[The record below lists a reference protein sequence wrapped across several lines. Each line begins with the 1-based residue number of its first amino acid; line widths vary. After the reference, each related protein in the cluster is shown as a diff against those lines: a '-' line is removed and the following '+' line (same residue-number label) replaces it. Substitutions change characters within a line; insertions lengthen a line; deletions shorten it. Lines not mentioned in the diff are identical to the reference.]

1 MGANRHSQQP
11 GGTMKRDGIEAAT
24 KLLELKLITEQQ
36 FAELVIKS
44 LNGHAAPA
52 MQQQLPLTR
61 KPTHRHLFTIQQ
73 VTDMVDMYLMG
84 KSYQQIAETLTVRY
98 DLTPVTD
105 RSISTWIQ
113 RIRQNDGHLTSSRY
127 QRPEWRQ
134 ALATFRQRLL

>member
-1 MGANRHSQQP
+1 
-11 GGTMKRDGIEAAT
+11 MKRDGIEAAT

-52 MQQQLPLTR
+52 IQQQLPSTR

-84 KSYQQIAETLTVRY
+84 KSYQQIAQTLTVRY
-98 DLTPVTD
+98 DLTPVTA
-105 RSISTWIQ
+105 RAISTWIHC
-113 RIRQNDGHLTSSRY
+113 IRQNSKHVTSTRY
-127 QRPEWRQ
+127 QTPEWQQ
-134 ALATFRQRLL
+134 ALATFKQRLS